1 MPAARRDGD
10 GMGRPPRRVT
20 IAAMNAM
27 RSDVLVLGGGVI
39 GLSCA
44 LALLRQGASVRVLER
59 GDPGSG
65 ASHGNCGTLTPS
77 HAIPLTVPGMPW
89 KALHWMLRRDAPL
102 YVSPKPDWQ
111 RWRWLLG
118 FANHC
123 NLAFAERAAIARAA
137 ILQRSWTLLPRLL
150 VEEGIECE
158 YAPSGS
164 LFVHRDARMLEAILA
179 SALQLL
185 GEFVGLF
192 DLGGTAAL
200 GLGRPFFALGVEEPA
215 VLLEEAAFV
224 VIEDGAENTAL
235 IQIRHVRVPA
245 GPWKSIGPWDRSGSP
260 WRCLPSNWWRP
271 GSRRRR
277 SRRCRCRSRCGCRA
291 WACCRGRRSGRH

>member
-1 MPAARRDGD
+1 MSR
-10 GMGRPPRRVT
+10 GRLPPR
-20 IAAMNAM
+20 
-27 RSDVLVLGGGVI
+27 SDRRPAGR
-39 GLSCA
+39 A
-44 LALLRQGASVRVLER
+44 LCHRRPSRPR
-59 GDPGSG
+59 PGS
-65 ASHGNCGTLTPS
+65 P
-77 HAIPLTVPGMPW
+77 
-89 KALHWMLRRDAPL
+89 
-102 YVSPKPDWQ
+102 
-111 RWRWLLG
+111 
-118 FANHC
+118 
-123 NLAFAERAAIARAA
+123 
-137 ILQRSWTLLPRLL
+137 
-150 VEEGIECE
+150 
-158 YAPSGS
+158 
-164 LFVHRDARMLEAILA
+164 ILA

-260 WRCLPSNWWRP
+260 WICRPSNWWRP

-277 SRRCRCRSRCGCRA
+277 SRSEEHTSELQSPLNLVC
-291 WACCRGRRSGRH
+291 